1 MALWLR
7 LLLLL
12 LLFFLFVFCD
22 LSPIASN
29 EDQVVRRSPLH
40 TPVEASIQA
49 AMEASRVAPSL
60 MQYNKGPETAS
71 AVNGVTRQGRWK
83 QDSDDQ
89 RAEHRPSEA
98 PRKETEFR
106 TELFENPLSRLTKPS
121 GSEEIPEVV
130 IEIEDGTE
138 PQKRIATSVEFA
150 AENLGDRI
158 KRETSRVTDKA
169 DKDTD
174 GGAAEEPILSRLT
187 RVEEQQAQ
195 TDTDAVAAE
204 EKEERH
210 VGHELSDQHL
220 LYNDL
225 FQSYNKHIR
234 PVHHH
239 DEIIT
244 VHFEVALFNVL
255 SVDTKAGLM
264 MTNTEVIQIW
274 NDPYLGWDPLYYNQ
288 TKYLRVLY
296 SDVWHPDIIL
306 YNSADT
312 SYEDSMINTNIIID
326 YDGTVTLLTHGIFT
340 SVCDMDIQWFP
351 FDQQTCDMIFSSWT
365 MDMHQMMLELGPSD
379 ITRYHANQEFFLED
393 FYSEQFLDYD
403 PCCKEPFSVISYH
416 IQMQRRVKFAL
427 FFFIVPGVL
436 INICALLVFSL
447 PAESGEKVGLG
458 INSMLAMMV
467 FLMAMTENLP
477 PSQTLPVAGVYY
489 GVCLILI
496 TFNIVFSVYVLNL
509 SYGGDRGYDVPEWM
523 RKLVLFTARAVYMK
537 IPDFIY
543 ESWELNKDNL
553 KDSVNTVT
561 ELKGFKHVNANLI
574 TVESKNFYQDSHMFK
589 DPYQRRSLEALEG
602 ILQVLTR
609 EENETHTRA
618 KKDML
623 VEEWKFLSRVIDRFL
638 FIIFTIATALF
649 NIIILTQ
656 SPYGEKFEY
665 CPLGRGMCGD
675 DYELESVADLAAK
688 GGLSGSGGGH

>member
-1 MALWLR
+1 MEKVSLDNNLYAG
-7 LLLLL
+7 
-12 LLFFLFVFCD
+12 D
-22 LSPIASN
+22 LSPIAAN
-29 EDQVVRRSPLH
+29 GDQGVRGSPLH
-40 TPVEASIQA
+40 TPGEASTRA
-49 AMEASRVAPSL
+49 AREASRVAPSL
-60 MQYNKGPETAS
+60 IQYDKGPEAAGDHDRS
-71 AVNGVTRQGRWK
+71 AVNTASGQERWK
-83 QDSDDQ
+83 QDSDDK
-89 RAEHRPSEA
+89 RDEYRPPEA
-98 PRKETEFR
+98 PQEQAAFGA
-106 TELFENPLSRLTKPS
+106 ELLQDPPSLVTKAS
-121 GSEEIPEVV
+121 ASEEMPEVV
-130 IEIEDGTE
+130 VETEDETE
-138 PQKRIATSVEFA
+138 PQTKISSDEFA
-150 AENLGDRI
+150 AKNPGDRI
-158 KRETSRVTDKA
+158 KRETSQAADKA
-169 DKDTD
+169 DDTG
-174 GGAAEEPILSRLT
+174 GGAAEEPRLSRLS
-187 RVEEQQAQ
+187 RVKEKQ
-195 TDTDAVAAE
+195 TQMDTGAAE
-204 EKEERH
+204 EEEERH
-210 VGHELSDQHL
+210 IGQELSDQHL

-225 FQSYNKHIR
+225 FRNYNKHIR
-234 PVHHH
+234 PVKHH

-264 MTNTEVIQIW
+264 MTNTKVIQIW
-274 NDPYLGWDPLYYNQ
+274 NDPYLRWDPFYYNQ
-288 TKYLRVLY
+288 TKNLRVLY

-326 YDGTVTLLTHGIFT
+326 HNGTVTLLTHGIFT

-365 MDMHQMMLELGPSD
+365 MDMHQMILELGPSD
-379 ITRYHANQEFFLED
+379 ITHFHANQEFFLED
-393 FYSEQFLDYD
+393 FYSQQFLDYD
-403 PCCKEPFSVISYH
+403 PCCKEPFSIISYH

-489 GVCLILI
+489 GVCLILL

-509 SYGGDRGYDVPEWM
+509 SYSGDRGYQVPEWT
-523 RKLVLFTARAVYMK
+523 RKMTLFTARAVYMK
-537 IPDFIY
+537 IPDFLF
-543 ESWELNKDNL
+543 EAWELDKDNL
-553 KDSVNTVT
+553 KDSLNTVT
-561 ELKGFKHVNANLI
+561 ELKGFKHVKTNLV
-574 TVESKNFYQDSHMFK
+574 TVESNNFYQGSHTFK

-609 EENETHTRA
+609 EENETRTRA
-618 KKDML
+618 RKDTL
-623 VEEWKFLSRVIDRFL
+623 VEEWKFLSRVVDRFL

-656 SPYGEKFEY
+656 SPHGEKFEF
-665 CPLGRGMCGD
+665 CPLGRGMCGE

-688 GGLSGSGGGH
+688 GGLRGSGGGAGH